1 MKIYCSD
8 REKGER
14 NKQFNKNQ
22 TGCLLVSDL
31 ACGAS
36 GLAGGASGLAGW
48 RADARKISPFYMTSS
63 PIGQLHKKD
72 PTPGH
77 LMANRLYQF

>member
-48 RADARKISPFYMTSS
+48 ASGLAGWPSVGNKQMDKQTENL
-63 PIGQLHKKD
+63 PIL
-72 PTPGH
+72 
-77 LMANRLYQF
+77 